1 MIYSHLITITGW
13 TWEYIDEQMTLP
25 RLYGLSDYWRDHP
38 PLHILIGAFLGVKPA
53 GKPKTTEQQESDLN
67 QMVADF
73 AIAGLKMN

>member
-1 MIYSHLITITGW
+1 
-13 TWEYIDEQMTLP
+13 MTLP
-25 RLYGLSDYWRDHP
+25 RLYSLSEYWRDHP

-53 GKPKTTEQQESDLN
+53 SKTTKGIEETTID